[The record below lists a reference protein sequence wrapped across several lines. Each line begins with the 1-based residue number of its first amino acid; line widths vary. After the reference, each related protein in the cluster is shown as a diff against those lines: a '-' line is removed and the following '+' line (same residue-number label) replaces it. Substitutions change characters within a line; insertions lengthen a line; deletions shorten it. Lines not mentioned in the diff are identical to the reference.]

1 MSASPRILVVDDERS
16 MREFLEILL
25 RKEGYEVTTAGDV
38 DGALLALESDD
49 FDLVVS
55 DVQMPGK
62 SGLDLLKA
70 IREANADALVVMITA
85 FATTETAIAAM
96 KEGAYDYVT
105 KPFKVDEIKL
115 VVQKALEKKSLASE
129 NARLRSELRS
139 ERRERQLVGNSVR
152 MQQLYEMVNRVAST
166 KTNVLVVGESGTG
179 KELIA
184 RAIHTESDRAE
195 AAFIALNCAAIPEN
209 LLESELFGHVKGA
222 FTGAVGN
229 KPGLFEAADGGT
241 LFLDEVGELTLPLQV
256 KLLRAI
262 QEKTIRRVGGNSD
275 RRVDVRIVAAT
286 NRRLEDEVAAGRFR
300 EDLYYRL
307 NVIQLE
313 LPPLRDRM
321 DDLPLLVHHFVE
333 KYGRELGKPVRGLSE
348 EAMGRL
354 RAHAWPGNV
363 RELENVIE
371 RAVAL
376 SRSEWIEAEA
386 LPPNLGHAAEERAPA
401 APKLTQ
407 AGVDLDNLVADY
419 ERGLLLDALR
429 RAGGVKKRAAAFL
442 GISFRSFRYRLEKL
456 GLDDDDEP
464 GAGE

>member
-1 MSASPRILVVDDERS
+1 MSRILVVDDERS

-25 RKEGYEVTTAGDV
+25 RKEGYEVATAGDV
-38 DGALLALESDD
+38 DGAMLALESDD
-49 FDLVVS
+49 YDLVIS
-55 DVQMPGK
+55 DIQMPGK

-70 IREANADALVVMITA
+70 IRDAQSDALVVMITA
-85 FATTETAIAAM
+85 VATTETAISAM

-115 VVQKALEKKSLASE
+115 VIQKALEKKVLSTE

-139 ERRERQLVGNSVR
+139 ERRERQLVGNSTA
-152 MQQLYEMVNRVAST
+152 MQQVYEMIGRIAAT
-166 KTNVLVVGESGTG
+166 KTNVLIVGESGTG
-179 KELIA
+179 KELVA

-195 AAFIALNCAAIPEN
+195 MPFVALNCAAIPEN

-222 FTGAVGN
+222 FTGAVNN
-229 KPGLFEAADGGT
+229 KPGLFEAADNGT
-241 LFLDEVGELTLPLQV
+241 LFLDEVGELSLPLQV

-262 QEKTIRRVGGNSD
+262 QEKTIRRVGGTSD

-286 NRRLEDEVAAGRFR
+286 NRRLEDEVAANRFR

-321 DDLPLLVHHFVE
+321 EDLPLLVHHFVE
-333 KYGRELGKPVRGLSE
+333 KFARELAKPVRGLSE
-348 EAMGRL
+348 EAMARL
-354 RAHAWPGNV
+354 RAHPWPGNV
-363 RELENVIE
+363 RELENGIE

-386 LPPNLGHAAEERAPA
+386 LPPALGQANDDRPA
-401 APKLTQ
+401 AANLPE
-407 AGVDLDNLVADY
+407 GRVDLDNLVADY
-419 ERGLLLDALR
+419 ERGLLLHALT
-429 RAGGVKKRAAAFL
+429 RAGGVKKRAAHFL

-456 GLDDDDEP
+456 GLDDGSGRDE
-464 GAGE
+464 